1 MGQVVASL
9 RAKSEIALK
18 LALATAADPVAAGH
32 FKVAADAY
40 SEVPIPPHTSLDA
53 MSHREIRRLEK
64 AKGEAGMGSMPGS
77 KRRRTLHWYFAFR
90 LKEAEG
96 TPMTT
101 SAATEIRSPV
111 SPLVLWVGRLV
122 GVGFAILGV
131 VALFTSA
138 EVESDQVA
146 MQVLVGS
153 LGLAGGLLFLYGL
166 ERRAHRLA
174 TVARVVGW
182 LMMAGFAI
190 FPGMAWMVWGPC
202 VLLALP
208 AAFLSRR
215 AS

>member
-1 MGQVVASL
+1 
-9 RAKSEIALK
+9 
-18 LALATAADPVAAGH
+18 
-32 FKVAADAY
+32 
-40 SEVPIPPHTSLDA
+40 
-53 MSHREIRRLEK
+53 
-64 AKGEAGMGSMPGS
+64 
-77 KRRRTLHWYFAFR
+77 
-90 LKEAEG
+90 
-96 TPMTT
+96 MTT

-122 GVGFAILGV
+122 GVGFAILGI
-131 VALFTSA
+131 VALFTVA

-153 LGLAGGLLFLYGL
+153 LGLPGGLLFLYGL
-166 ERRAHRLA
+166 ERCAHRWA

-182 LMMAGFAI
+182 LMMVGFAV

-208 AAFLSRR
+208 AVFLSRR

>member
-1 MGQVVASL
+1 
-9 RAKSEIALK
+9 
-18 LALATAADPVAAGH
+18 
-32 FKVAADAY
+32 
-40 SEVPIPPHTSLDA
+40 
-53 MSHREIRRLEK
+53 
-64 AKGEAGMGSMPGS
+64 
-77 KRRRTLHWYFAFR
+77 
-90 LKEAEG
+90 
-96 TPMTT
+96 MTT
-101 SAATEIRSPV
+101 SAATEVRSPV

-122 GVGFAILGV
+122 GVGFAILGI
-131 VALFTSA
+131 VALFTVT

-146 MQVLVGS
+146 MQVLAGS

-166 ERRAHRLA
+166 EHRSHRSA

-208 AAFLSRR
+208 AVFLSRR